1 MIKTIKK
8 IDLQGNETWEEVL
21 VCNRC
26 KKVLEPDAFVYETK
40 WTSWHPVRIKG
51 CFGCGFNAESNPVRH
66 ICTNCYEEVES
77 FLEGKD
83 LEKKNK
89 QKRVLSTFQ
98 ERVASFK
105 ESLKNESTPALLELR
120 QSFMCTRE
128 TADAIDM
135 ILNERNLF

>member
-1 MIKTIKK
+1 M
-8 IDLQGNETWEEVL
+8 E
-21 VCNRC
+21 
-26 KKVLEPDAFVYETK
+26 
-40 WTSWHPVRIKG
+40 G
-51 CFGCGFNAESNPVRH
+51 CCGWGFSAKSNPVRH
-66 ICTNCYEEVES
+66 ICEDCQKEVES

-83 LEKKNK
+83 LEKKNE
-89 QKRVLSTFQ
+89 QKRMLSTFQ

-135 ILNERNLF
+135 ILDERNLF